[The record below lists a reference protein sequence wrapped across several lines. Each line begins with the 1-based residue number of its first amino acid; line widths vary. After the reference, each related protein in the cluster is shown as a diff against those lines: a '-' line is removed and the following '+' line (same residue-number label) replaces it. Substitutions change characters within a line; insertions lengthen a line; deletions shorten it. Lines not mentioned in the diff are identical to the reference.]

1 MISGII
7 IQLMES
13 KSRIMDYKSGK
24 LDFEINL
31 WNQIHVWISIP
42 VCANL
47 KSLGGIK
54 FAFDFDSSVRDFEIN
69 WWNQIQ
75 VS

>member
-1 MISGII
+1 MINGII
-7 IQLMES
+7 IQPVES
-13 KSRIMDYKSGK
+13 KSRYLDYKSSK

-42 VCANL
+42 ACANL
-47 KSLGGIK
+47 KLLGGIK
-54 FAFDFDSSVRDFEIN
+54 FTFDFDSSVRDFEIN